1 MDRLHGK
8 VEGLPT
14 PGSTT
19 LINTPHVNYPQQNTT
34 HVNLKDKFVSSSER
48 CIMLFFFLNIT
59 SSHWLTIC
67 CRLISTDLFFVTI
80 KDETRI
86 LTW

>member
-1 MDRLHGK
+1 MLHGK
-8 VEGLPT
+8 VEGLST
-14 PGSTT
+14 PGPTT
-19 LINTPHVNYPQQNTT
+19 LINTPRVNYPRQNTT

-48 CIMLFFFLNIT
+48 CIMLFFFLNIA

-86 LTW
+86 LT